1 MSKKRYEIVSY
12 DIPLWLK
19 PVLSVTETSIYTGI
33 SANKI
38 YEMSESED
46 CPFVIWIGSR
56 RVIKRKSF
64 EEYLETVVNMSTYTD
79 NYVNPL
85 EMDVWSLDPNDSK
98 GMVREKVE
106 FMLGL
111 CEQCIGDSLNSRQKS
126 IIDRCVRKLYIDIV
140 MSKEK
145 YIPVMRDFTIFLWC
159 SRRKQRILHY
169 HWSFL

>member
-1 MSKKRYEIVSY
+1 MLKDSTTQEERGVRMSKKRYEIVSY

-64 EEYLETVVNMSTYTD
+64 EAVFNIVKSQICDESDCIMGLSQKNEYTD
-79 NYVNPL
+79 AIN
-85 EMDVWSLDPNDSK
+85 
-98 GMVREKVE
+98 
-106 FMLGL
+106 
-111 CEQCIGDSLNSRQKS
+111 
-126 IIDRCVRKLYIDIV
+126 
-140 MSKEK
+140 
-145 YIPVMRDFTIFLWC
+145 T
-159 SRRKQRILHY
+159 RRTKCKAKKKCH
-169 HWSFL
+169 

>member
-64 EEYLETVVNMSTYTD
+64 EEYLERQYSIFSPKLNKERGHTFCIVGVYALIFYQSMILST
-79 NYVNPL
+79 
-85 EMDVWSLDPNDSK
+85 
-98 GMVREKVE
+98 KV
-106 FMLGL
+106 L
-111 CEQCIGDSLNSRQKS
+111 CSVAVL
-126 IIDRCVRKLYIDIV
+126 RK
-140 MSKEK
+140 
-145 YIPVMRDFTIFLWC
+145 
-159 SRRKQRILHY
+159 
-169 HWSFL
+169 

>member
-46 CPFVIWIGSR
+46 CSFVIWIGSR

-64 EEYLETVVNMSTYTD
+64 EEYLE
-79 NYVNPL
+79 
-85 EMDVWSLDPNDSK
+85 
-98 GMVREKVE
+98 
-106 FMLGL
+106 
-111 CEQCIGDSLNSRQKS
+111 RQYS
-126 IIDRCVRKLYIDIV
+126 I
-140 MSKEK
+140 
-145 YIPVMRDFTIFLWC
+145 
-159 SRRKQRILHY
+159 
-169 HWSFL
+169 

>member
-1 MSKKRYEIVSY
+1 MKFGWINGFGGLVVIIMLIPNIIYAVKNQGKENNCKRGVRMSKKRYEIVSY

-64 EEYLETVVNMSTYTD
+64 EEYLE
-79 NYVNPL
+79 
-85 EMDVWSLDPNDSK
+85 
-98 GMVREKVE
+98 
-106 FMLGL
+106 
-111 CEQCIGDSLNSRQKS
+111 RQYS
-126 IIDRCVRKLYIDIV
+126 I
-140 MSKEK
+140 
-145 YIPVMRDFTIFLWC
+145 
-159 SRRKQRILHY
+159 
-169 HWSFL
+169 

>member
-1 MSKKRYEIVSY
+1 MVCVISEAEKHIGIFFVPLLVRMSKKRYEIVSY

-64 EEYLETVVNMSTYTD
+64 EEYLE
-79 NYVNPL
+79 
-85 EMDVWSLDPNDSK
+85 
-98 GMVREKVE
+98 
-106 FMLGL
+106 
-111 CEQCIGDSLNSRQKS
+111 RQYS
-126 IIDRCVRKLYIDIV
+126 I
-140 MSKEK
+140 
-145 YIPVMRDFTIFLWC
+145 
-159 SRRKQRILHY
+159 
-169 HWSFL
+169 

>member
-19 PVLSVTETSIYTGI
+19 PILSVTETSIYTGI

-64 EEYLETVVNMSTYTD
+64 IGVIMLIVAIAVCHSGSN
-79 NYVNPL
+79 
-85 EMDVWSLDPNDSK
+85 
-98 GMVREKVE
+98 EK
-106 FMLGL
+106 
-111 CEQCIGDSLNSRQKS
+111 S
-126 IIDRCVRKLYIDIV
+126 
-140 MSKEK
+140 
-145 YIPVMRDFTIFLWC
+145 
-159 SRRKQRILHY
+159 
-169 HWSFL
+169 

>member
-98 GMVREKVE
+98 GMVREKGE

-111 CEQCIGDSLNSRQKS
+111 CEQFI
-126 IIDRCVRKLYIDIV
+126 
-140 MSKEK
+140 
-145 YIPVMRDFTIFLWC
+145 
-159 SRRKQRILHY
+159 
-169 HWSFL
+169 